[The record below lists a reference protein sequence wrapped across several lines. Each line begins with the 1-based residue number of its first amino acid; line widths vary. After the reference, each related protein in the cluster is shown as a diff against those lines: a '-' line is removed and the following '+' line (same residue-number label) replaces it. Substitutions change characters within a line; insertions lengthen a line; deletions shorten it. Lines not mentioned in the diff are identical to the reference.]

1 MFRKQPKWRQIH
13 NKRFIFIEI
22 KRVFDNFFESGR
34 SDENEG
40 DFFKKEEDL
49 TRMREAGGEL
59 DLRKSPGQNGRVI
72 RSELGKKI
80 TYQRFIC
87 QV

>member
-1 MFRKQPKWRQIH
+1 MNSQNGGQIH
-13 NKRFIFIEI
+13 SKRIIFIEI

-49 TRMREAGGEL
+49 TRMRETGGEL

-72 RSELGKKI
+72 RSASPMA
-80 TYQRFIC
+80 
-87 QV
+87 